1 MTLDVIPCDPV
12 GALVRGITVTRL
24 DPATVAHLR
33 ALLAVHGVLVLPD
46 QQRVD
51 DAEFAR
57 FLVSFGELVFT
68 TGETPVPHAPLL
80 NVITN
85 VGRTRKPRSEFHVD
99 TSYLRTPPAYTAL
112 RAVTVPRRGGHTMF
126 SNQYAAYASLS
137 WKLKA
142 RIRDRMVTHVVT
154 GLDLDEGAQASARH
168 PLALRHPLS
177 GRAALYLSTRQRC
190 REVSGMAADEAAR
203 LIDDLLTHSTRA
215 DNVFRHQWRAGDVVI
230 WDNRCVMH
238 KADHDAVLG
247 DRVMHRGTV
256 LDRAGWA

>member
-1 MTLDVIPCDPV
+1 MTLDVTSYDPV
-12 GALVRGITVTRL
+12 GALVRGVTVNTL

-46 QQRVD
+46 QHHVD
-51 DAEFAR
+51 DARFGR
-57 FLVSFGELVFT
+57 FLSSFGELVFT

-112 RAVTVPRRGGHTMF
+112 RAVTVPLRGGHTMF
-126 SNQYAAYASLS
+126 TNQYAAYESLPS
-137 WKLKA
+137 KIKA
-142 RIRDRMVTHVVT
+142 RVRNRVVTHVVT
-154 GLDLDEGAQASARH
+154 GLNLAEGAQAAARH

-190 REVSGMAADEAAR
+190 REVSGLAADEAAQ

-215 DNVFRHQWRAGDVVI
+215 DNVFRHQWQAGDVVI

-238 KADHDAVLG
+238 KADHEDVMG